1 MSNQS
6 LCKQHVTPHSAIPN
20 GFVQQKWTATVHTRP
35 PSEFVFPLHQWKA
48 IVKHDIV
55 RYRIPGFQA
64 KACWTWLMW
73 TSIRGRIV
81 QKRLFSQ
88 SKYPFYKAFPV
99 RLVLRQRQLSKS
111 PLSLYTDEGEKPNFD
126 LFNNT
131 EQVSGGKAQPAIGS
145 EG

>member
-1 MSNQS
+1 
-6 LCKQHVTPHSAIPN
+6 
-20 GFVQQKWTATVHTRP
+20 
-35 PSEFVFPLHQWKA
+35 
-48 IVKHDIV
+48 
-55 RYRIPGFQA
+55 
-64 KACWTWLMW
+64 MW

-111 PLSLYTDEGEKPNFD
+111 PLSLYTDEGKKPNFD